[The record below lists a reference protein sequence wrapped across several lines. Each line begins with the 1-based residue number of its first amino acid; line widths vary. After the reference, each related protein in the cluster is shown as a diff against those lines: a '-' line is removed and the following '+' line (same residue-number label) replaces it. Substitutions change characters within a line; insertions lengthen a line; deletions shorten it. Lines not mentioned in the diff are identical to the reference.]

1 MGIVKSISRSVAKA
15 ATVVKGVQKSVATN
29 AVKTVASVGV
39 KVLPKVKSIKVFGK
53 SANVTKAASVAGSAS
68 KLIGPVSLVAT
79 AASIGIPAQKKIIT
93 NFINAHKTPQQKR
106 PLGVTNQDVNQLATV
121 AKTGGSMGLLGKAGK
136 YAAGAAVVGAGL
148 YATEQ
153 VAEKLGVRGGA
164 GFIGARPMGARTHRR
179 RGIISKRAM
188 KNIRRVNSYKKQVR
202 KAARV
207 LGLFKTSRIMSGG
220 KKK

>member
-1 MGIVKSISRSVAKA
+1 MGIVKSISRGVAKA
-15 ATVVKGVQKSVATN
+15 ATVVKGIQKSVATT
-29 AVKTVASVGV
+29 AVKTIASTGV
-39 KVLPKVKSIKVFGK
+39 KVLPKVKNIKIFG
-53 SANVTKAASVAGSAS
+53 SAANTSKAVSVASSAS

-79 AASIGIPAQKKIIT
+79 AAQIGVPAQKKIIT

-106 PLGVTNQDVNQLATV
+106 TLGVTNQDVNQLATV

-136 YAAGAAVVGAGL
+136 IGAGVAAGAGAL
-148 YATEQ
+148 YLGEQ

-207 LGLFKTSRIMSGG
+207 LGIFKTKTVVRGG
-220 KKK
+220 KK